1 MILFLDTVSPLP
13 EFSLIGDNKI
23 IFSKKIINNHHEKMS
38 DYLIKSYT
46 DLEKKFSLD
55 QKLENLIINI
65 GPGSY
70 TSLRIGIAFF
80 SGLSL
85 SYQIDLKGIPCVD
98 FYKYVISKDDLL
110 LTGIYINSANN
121 QKFICIYDQKKEYYN
136 IHKIE
141 SFNEIENFKIK
152 KVISNTELNKNN
164 SNLFKNIKYQSISF
178 KEIIIKNLDAIMKLE
193 SPKIIEPIYISNN
206 KILN

>member
-80 SGLSL
+80 SGLSM

-98 FYKYVISKDDLL
+98 FYKYLISKDDLL
-110 LTGIYINSANN
+110 LTGIYIYSANN
-121 QKFICIYDQKKEYYN
+121 QKFICIYDEKKEYYN

-164 SNLFKNIKYQSISF
+164 SNFFKNIKYQSISF
-178 KEIIIKNLDAIMKLE
+178 KEIIIKNLDAIMRLE

>member
-98 FYKYVISKDDLL
+98 FYKYLISKDDLL
-110 LTGIYINSANN
+110 LTGIYIHSANN

-178 KEIIIKNLDAIMKLE
+178 KEIIIKNLDAIMRLE

>member
-13 EFSLIGDNKI
+13 EFSLIADNKI
-23 IFSKKIINNHHEKMS
+23 IFSKKIISHHHEKMS

-98 FYKYVISKDDLL
+98 FYKYLISKDDLL
-110 LTGIYINSANN
+110 FTGIYINSANN

-164 SNLFKNIKYQSISF
+164 SNFFKNIKYQSISF
-178 KEIIIKNLDAIMKLE
+178 KEIIIKNLDAIMRLE

>member
-13 EFSLIGDNKI
+13 EFSLIADNKI

-98 FYKYVISKDDLL
+98 FYKYLISKDDLL

-164 SNLFKNIKYQSISF
+164 SNFFKNIKYQSISF
-178 KEIIIKNLDAIMKLE
+178 KEIIIKNLDAIMRLE

>member
-13 EFSLIGDNKI
+13 EFSLIADNKI

-98 FYKYVISKDDLL
+98 FYKYLISKDDLL

-121 QKFICIYDQKKEYYN
+121 QKFICIYDEKKEYYN

-152 KVISNTELNKNN
+152 KIISNTELNKNN
-164 SNLFKNIKYQSISF
+164 SNFFKNIKYQSISF
-178 KEIIIKNLDAIMKLE
+178 KEIIIKNLDAIMRLE

>member
-80 SGLSL
+80 SGLSM

-110 LTGIYINSANN
+110 LTGIYIHSANN

-164 SNLFKNIKYQSISF
+164 SNFFKNIKYQSISF
-178 KEIIIKNLDAIMKLE
+178 KEIIIKNLDAIMRLE

>member
-80 SGLSL
+80 SGLSM

-110 LTGIYINSANN
+110 LTGIYIHSANN

-178 KEIIIKNLDAIMKLE
+178 KEIIIKNLDAIMRLE

>member
-80 SGLSL
+80 SGLSM

-110 LTGIYINSANN
+110 LTGIYIHSANN

-164 SNLFKNIKYQSISF
+164 SNFFKNIKYQSISF
-178 KEIIIKNLDAIMKLE
+178 KEIIIKNLDAIMGLE

>member
-98 FYKYVISKDDLL
+98 FYKYLISKEDLL

-121 QKFICIYDQKKEYYN
+121 QKFLCIYDEKKEYYN

-164 SNLFKNIKYQSISF
+164 SNFFKNIEYQSISF

-193 SPKIIEPIYISNN
+193 NSKIIEPIYISNN

>member
-98 FYKYVISKDDLL
+98 FYKYLISKDDLL
-110 LTGIYINSANN
+110 LTGIYIHSANN
-121 QKFICIYDQKKEYYN
+121 QKFVCIYDEKKEYYN

-152 KVISNTELNKNN
+152 KIISNTELNKNN

-193 SPKIIEPIYISNN
+193 NSKIIEPIYISNN

>member
-80 SGLSL
+80 SGLSM

-98 FYKYVISKDDLL
+98 FYKYVISKNDLL
-110 LTGIYINSANN
+110 FTGIYIHSANN
-121 QKFICIYDQKKEYYN
+121 QKFICIYDEKKEYYN

-152 KVISNTELNKNN
+152 KIISNTELNKNN
-164 SNLFKNIKYQSISF
+164 SNFFKSIKYQSISF
-178 KEIIIKNLDAIMKLE
+178 KEIIIKNLNAIMKLE
-193 SPKIIEPIYISNN
+193 NSKIIEPIYISNN

>member
-85 SYQIDLKGIPCVD
+85 SYQIGLKGIPCVD
-98 FYKYVISKDDLL
+98 FYKYIISKDDLL
-110 LTGIYINSANN
+110 FTGIYINSANN

-164 SNLFKNIKYQSISF
+164 SNFFKNIKYQSISF
-178 KEIIIKNLDAIMKLE
+178 KEIIIKNLNAIMRLK

>member
-80 SGLSL
+80 SGLSM

-110 LTGIYINSANN
+110 FTGIYIHSANN

-136 IHKIE
+136 IQKIE

-164 SNLFKNIKYQSISF
+164 SNFFKNIKYQSISF
-178 KEIIIKNLDAIMKLE
+178 KEIIIKNLNAIMRLK
-193 SPKIIEPIYISNN
+193 SPKIIEPIYFSNN

>member
-38 DYLIKSYT
+38 DYLTKSYT

-110 LTGIYINSANN
+110 FTGIYIHSANN
-121 QKFICIYDQKKEYYN
+121 QKFICIYDEKKEHYN

-152 KVISNTELNKNN
+152 KIISNTELNKKN

-178 KEIIIKNLDAIMKLE
+178 KEIIIKNLDAIMRLE

>member
-55 QKLENLIINI
+55 QKLESLIINI

-80 SGLSL
+80 SGLSM

-110 LTGIYINSANN
+110 FTGIYIHSANN

-152 KVISNTELNKNN
+152 KVISNIELNNNN
-164 SNLFKNIKYQSISF
+164 SNFFKNIKYQSISF

>member
-85 SYQIDLKGIPCVD
+85 SYQINLKGIPCVD
-98 FYKYVISKDDLL
+98 FYKYLISKDDLL
-110 LTGIYINSANN
+110 FTGIYINSANN

-164 SNLFKNIKYQSISF
+164 SNLFKNIKYQSTSF
-178 KEIIIKNLDAIMKLE
+178 KEIIIKNLDAIMKLKN
-193 SPKIIEPIYISNN
+193 SKIIEPIYISNN

>member
-13 EFSLIGDNKI
+13 EFSLIADNKI

-98 FYKYVISKDDLL
+98 FYKYLISKDDLL

-121 QKFICIYDQKKEYYN
+121 QKFICIYDEKKEYYN

-141 SFNEIENFKIK
+141 SFNEIENFKVK

-164 SNLFKNIKYQSISF
+164 SNFFKNIKYQSISF
-178 KEIIIKNLDAIMKLE
+178 KEIIIKNLDAIMRLE

>member
-80 SGLSL
+80 SGLSM

-110 LTGIYINSANN
+110 FTGIYIHSANN
-121 QKFICIYDQKKEYYN
+121 QKFICIYDEKKEYYN

-152 KVISNTELNKNN
+152 KIISNTELNKNN
-164 SNLFKNIKYQSISF
+164 SNFFKNIQYQSTSF
-178 KEIIIKNLDAIMKLE
+178 KEIIIKNLDTIMKIE
-193 SPKIIEPIYISNN
+193 NSKIIEPIYISNN

>member
-80 SGLSL
+80 SGLSM

-98 FYKYVISKDDLL
+98 FYKYLISADDLL
-110 LTGIYINSANN
+110 FTGIYINSANN

-136 IHKIE
+136 IYKIE

-164 SNLFKNIKYQSISF
+164 SNFFKNIKYQSISF
-178 KEIIIKNLDAIMKLE
+178 KEIIIKNLDAIMFLE

>member
-85 SYQIDLKGIPCVD
+85 SYQIVLKGIPCVD

-110 LTGIYINSANN
+110 FTGIYINSANN

-152 KVISNTELNKNN
+152 KIISNTELNKNN
-164 SNLFKNIKYQSISF
+164 SNFFKNIQYQSTSF

-193 SPKIIEPIYISNN
+193 NSKIIEPIYISNN

>member
-1 MILFLDTVSPLP
+1 MILFLDTISPLP
-13 EFSLIGDNKI
+13 EFSLIADNKI

-98 FYKYVISKDDLL
+98 FYKYLISKDDLL
-110 LTGIYINSANN
+110 STGIYINSANN
-121 QKFICIYDQKKEYYN
+121 QKFICIYDEKKEYYN

-164 SNLFKNIKYQSISF
+164 SNFFKNIKYQNISF
-178 KEIIIKNLDAIMKLE
+178 KEIIINNLNAIMKLE
-193 SPKIIEPIYISNN
+193 NSKIIEPIYISNN

>member
-13 EFSLIGDNKI
+13 EFSLIADNKI
-23 IFSKKIINNHHEKMS
+23 ILSKKIINNHHEKMS

-80 SGLSL
+80 SGLSM
-85 SYQIDLKGIPCVD
+85 SYKIDLKLPLTHRDPEFQIKITEIFFD
-98 FYKYVISKDDLL
+98 FIFFLENITWLL
-110 LTGIYINSANN
+110 SDI
-121 QKFICIYDQKKEYYN
+121 KFI
-136 IHKIE
+136 
-141 SFNEIENFKIK
+141 
-152 KVISNTELNKNN
+152 T
-164 SNLFKNIKYQSISF
+164 
-178 KEIIIKNLDAIMKLE
+178 
-193 SPKIIEPIYISNN
+193 
-206 KILN
+206 

>member
-98 FYKYVISKDDLL
+98 FYKYLISKDDLL
-110 LTGIYINSANN
+110 LTGIYIHSANN

-164 SNLFKNIKYQSISF
+164 SNFFKNIKYQSISF

>member
-80 SGLSL
+80 SGLSM

-110 LTGIYINSANN
+110 FTGIYINSANN

-152 KVISNTELNKNN
+152 KIISNTELNKNN

-178 KEIIIKNLDAIMKLE
+178 KEIIIKNLDAIMRLE

>member
-46 DLEKKFSLD
+46 DLEKKFALD

-85 SYQIDLKGIPCVD
+85 SYQIGLKGIPCVD
-98 FYKYVISKDDLL
+98 FYKYIISKDDLL
-110 LTGIYINSANN
+110 FTGIYINSANN

-164 SNLFKNIKYQSISF
+164 SNFFKNIKYQSISF
-178 KEIIIKNLDAIMKLE
+178 KEIIIKNLDAIMRLE

>member
-13 EFSLIGDNKI
+13 EFSLIADNKI
-23 IFSKKIINNHHEKMS
+23 IFSKKIINHHNEKMS

-80 SGLSL
+80 SGLSM

-110 LTGIYINSANN
+110 FTGIYIHSANN
-121 QKFICIYDQKKEYYN
+121 QKFICIYDEKKEYYN

-164 SNLFKNIKYQSISF
+164 SNFFKNIKYQSISF
-178 KEIIIKNLDAIMKLE
+178 KEIIIKNLDAIMRLE

>member
-80 SGLSL
+80 SGLSM

-98 FYKYVISKDDLL
+98 FYKYLISKDDLL
-110 LTGIYINSANN
+110 LTGIYIHSANN
-121 QKFICIYDQKKEYYN
+121 QKFICIYDEKKEYYN

-152 KVISNTELNKNN
+152 KIVSNTELNKNN
-164 SNLFKNIKYQSISF
+164 SNFFKNIKYQSISF
-178 KEIIIKNLDAIMKLE
+178 KEIIIKNLDAIMRLE

>member
-80 SGLSL
+80 SGLSM

-98 FYKYVISKDDLL
+98 FYKYLISKDDLL
-110 LTGIYINSANN
+110 LTGIYIHSANN

-152 KVISNTELNKNN
+152 KIISNTELNKD
-164 SNLFKNIKYQSISF
+164 NLNFFKNIKYQSISF
-178 KEIIIKNLDAIMKLE
+178 KEIIIKNLDAIMRLE

>member
-80 SGLSL
+80 SGLSM

-98 FYKYVISKDDLL
+98 FYKYLISKDDLL
-110 LTGIYINSANN
+110 LTGIYIHSANN
-121 QKFICIYDQKKEYYN
+121 QKFICIYDEKKEYYN

-152 KVISNTELNKNN
+152 KIISNTELNKNN
-164 SNLFKNIKYQSISF
+164 SNFFKNIKYQSISF
-178 KEIIIKNLDAIMKLE
+178 KEIIIKNLDAIMSLE

>member
-110 LTGIYINSANN
+110 FTGIYIHSANN
-121 QKFICIYDQKKEYYN
+121 QKFICIYDEKKEYYN

-164 SNLFKNIKYQSISF
+164 SNFFKNIKYQSISF
-178 KEIIIKNLDAIMKLE
+178 KEIIIKNLDAIMRLE

>member
-80 SGLSL
+80 SGLSM

-98 FYKYVISKDDLL
+98 FYKYLISKDDLL
-110 LTGIYINSANN
+110 LTGIYIHSANN

-178 KEIIIKNLDAIMKLE
+178 KEIIIKNLDAIMRLE

>member
-23 IFSKKIINNHHEKMS
+23 IFSKKIINHHNEKMS

-110 LTGIYINSANN
+110 FTGIYIHSANN

-136 IHKIE
+136 IQKIE

-164 SNLFKNIKYQSISF
+164 SNFFKNIKYQSISF
-178 KEIIIKNLDAIMKLE
+178 KEIIIKNLDAIMRLE

>member
-110 LTGIYINSANN
+110 FTGIYINSANN
-121 QKFICIYDQKKEYYN
+121 QKFICIYDKKKEYYN

-164 SNLFKNIKYQSISF
+164 SNFFKNIKYQSISF
-178 KEIIIKNLDAIMKLE
+178 KEIIIKNLDAIMRLE

>member
-55 QKLENLIINI
+55 QKLESLIINI

-98 FYKYVISKDDLL
+98 FYKYLISKDDLL
-110 LTGIYINSANN
+110 LTGIYIHSANN

-164 SNLFKNIKYQSISF
+164 SNFFKNIKYQSISF

-193 SPKIIEPIYISNN
+193 NSKIIEPIYISNN

>member
-1 MILFLDTVSPLP
+1 MILFLDTVSSLP

-98 FYKYVISKDDLL
+98 FYKYLISKDDLL

-152 KVISNTELNKNN
+152 KVISNTELNNNN
-164 SNLFKNIKYQSISF
+164 SNLFKKTKYQSISF

>member
-80 SGLSL
+80 SGLSM

-164 SNLFKNIKYQSISF
+164 SNFFKNINYQSISF

-193 SPKIIEPIYISNN
+193 SHKIIEPIYISNN

>member
-80 SGLSL
+80 SGLSM

-110 LTGIYINSANN
+110 LTGIYIHSANN
-121 QKFICIYDQKKEYYN
+121 QKFICIYDEKKEYYN

-164 SNLFKNIKYQSISF
+164 SNFFKNIKYQSISF
-178 KEIIIKNLDAIMKLE
+178 KEIIIKNLDAIMRLE

>member
-80 SGLSL
+80 SGLSM
-85 SYQIDLKGIPCVD
+85 SYQIGLKGIPCVD
-98 FYKYVISKDDLL
+98 FYKYLISKDDLL
-110 LTGIYINSANN
+110 FTGIYIHSANN

-164 SNLFKNIKYQSISF
+164 SNFFKNIKYQSISF
-178 KEIIIKNLDAIMKLE
+178 KEIIIKNLDAIMRLE

>member
-152 KVISNTELNKNN
+152 KIISNTELNKNN